1 MSIAEELK
9 ISKTHTESVI
19 TIGVFDGVHLGHQH
33 LINSLKDH
41 AKTLQCS
48 SGVITFKNHPA
59 SIINPN
65 FEPDFVTTLEHRI
78 SLLRNTKVDFVCP
91 ITFNNEVASLGAGD
105 FIKLL
110 QDHLG
115 MKMLV
120 VGPDFQMG
128 KGREANVNELYK
140 LGSQL
145 GFELEVVK
153 VEQRNGISVRS
164 TELRNQLSQ
173 GNVETVS
180 LMLGRPFS
188 ITGKVVEGFKRGR
201 EIGFPTANLESE
213 NGISVPKNG
222 IYSTIAT
229 VSGKKYMAASSIGTR
244 PTFDNGSR
252 TIEAFILDF
261 NELIYGEKIT
271 LQFMNRLRDEI
282 KYDSLEELIAQIND
296 DVSKTR
302 NSLEHLMSYD
312 SDI

>member
-1 MSIAEELK
+1 MTIAEELK
-9 ISKTHTESVI
+9 ISNTPTESVI

-33 LINSLKDH
+33 LINNLKDR
-41 AKTLQCS
+41 AKILQYS

-65 FEPDFVTTLEHRI
+65 LKPDFVTTLEHRI
-78 SLLRNTKVDFVCP
+78 SLLRSTEIDFVCP
-91 ITFNNEVASLGAGD
+91 ITFNDEVASLRAGD

-110 QDHLG
+110 QEHLG

-128 KGREANVNELYK
+128 KDREANVNELYN
-140 LGSQL
+140 LGSRL
-145 GFELEVVK
+145 GFELAVVE

-164 TELRNQLSQ
+164 TELRKLLSQ
-173 GNVETVS
+173 GNIETVS

-213 NGISVPKNG
+213 IGIAVPKNG

-229 VSGKKYMAASSIGTR
+229 VSGKSYMAASSIGTR

-261 NELIYGEKIT
+261 DEIIYGETVT
-271 LQFMNRLRDEI
+271 LKFINRLRDEI
-282 KYDSLEELIAQIND
+282 KYDSLEELITQIND

-312 SDI
+312 SGV

>member
-1 MSIAEELK
+1 MTIAEELK
-9 ISKTHTESVI
+9 ISNTPTESVI

-33 LINSLKDH
+33 LINNLKDH
-41 AKTLQCS
+41 AKILQYS

-65 FEPDFVTTLEHRI
+65 FKPDFVTTLEHRI
-78 SLLRNTKVDFVCP
+78 SLLRSTEIDFVCP
-91 ITFNNEVASLGAGD
+91 ITFNDEVASLRAGD

-110 QDHLG
+110 QEHLG

-128 KGREANVNELYK
+128 KDREANVNELYN
-140 LGSQL
+140 LGSRL
-145 GFELEVVK
+145 GFELEVVE

-164 TELRNQLSQ
+164 TELRKLLSQ
-173 GNVETVS
+173 GNIETVS

-213 NGISVPKNG
+213 IGIAVPKNG
-222 IYSTIAT
+222 IYSTIAI
-229 VSGKKYMAASSIGTR
+229 VSGKRNMAASSIGTR
-244 PTFDNGSR
+244 PTFDNGSS

-261 NELIYGEKIT
+261 DEIIYGETVT
-271 LQFMNRLRDEI
+271 LEFMNRLRDEI
-282 KYDSLEELIAQIND
+282 KYDSLEELITQIND

-312 SDI
+312 SGV

>member
-1 MSIAEELK
+1 MTIAEELK
-9 ISKTHTESVI
+9 ISNTPTESVI

-33 LINSLKDH
+33 LINNLKDR
-41 AKTLQCS
+41 AKILQYS

-65 FEPDFVTTLEHRI
+65 FKPDFVTTLEHRI
-78 SLLRNTKVDFVCP
+78 SLLRSTEIDFVCP
-91 ITFNNEVASLGAGD
+91 ITFNDEVASLRAGD

-110 QDHLG
+110 QEYLG

-128 KGREANVNELYK
+128 KDREANVNELYN
-140 LGSQL
+140 LGSRL
-145 GFELEVVK
+145 GFELEVVE

-164 TELRNQLSQ
+164 TELRKLLSQ
-173 GNVETVS
+173 GNIETVS

-213 NGISVPKNG
+213 IGIAVPKNG

-229 VSGKKYMAASSIGTR
+229 VSGKRYMAASSIGTR

-282 KYDSLEELIAQIND
+282 KYDSLDELIAQIND

>member
-19 TIGVFDGVHLGHQH
+19 TIGVFDGVHLGHRH

-128 KGREANVNELYK
+128 KGREADVNDLYN

-145 GFELEVVK
+145 GLSLIH
-153 VEQRNGISVRS
+153 IS
-164 TELRNQLSQ
+164 E
-173 GNVETVS
+173 
-180 LMLGRPFS
+180 
-188 ITGKVVEGFKRGR
+188 
-201 EIGFPTANLESE
+201 PT
-213 NGISVPKNG
+213 
-222 IYSTIAT
+222 
-229 VSGKKYMAASSIGTR
+229 R
-244 PTFDNGSR
+244 
-252 TIEAFILDF
+252 
-261 NELIYGEKIT
+261 
-271 LQFMNRLRDEI
+271 
-282 KYDSLEELIAQIND
+282 
-296 DVSKTR
+296 
-302 NSLEHLMSYD
+302 H
-312 SDI
+312 

>member
-1 MSIAEELK
+1 MTLAEELK
-9 ISKTHTESVI
+9 ISNTPTASVI

-33 LINSLKDH
+33 LINSLKDR
-41 AKTLQCS
+41 AKTLKYS

-65 FEPDFVTTLEHRI
+65 FKPDFVTTLDHRI

-91 ITFNNEVASLGAGD
+91 ITFNEEVASLRARD

-110 QDHLG
+110 KDNLE
-115 MKMLV
+115 MKVLV

-128 KGREANVNELYK
+128 KNREANVNELYI
-140 LGSQL
+140 LGSKL

-164 TELRNQLSQ
+164 TELRKLLSH
-173 GNVETVS
+173 GNVETAS
-180 LMLGRPFS
+180 FMLGRPFS
-188 ITGKVVEGFKRGR
+188 ITGRIVEGFKRGR
-201 EIGFPTANLESE
+201 EIGFPTANLESVD
-213 NGISVPKNG
+213 GIAIPKNG

-261 NELIYGEKIT
+261 DEIIYGKQVT
-271 LQFMNRLRDEI
+271 LEFMHRLRDEI

-296 DVSKTR
+296 DVSQTR
-302 NSLEHLMSYD
+302 NSLKHLMSYD
-312 SDI
+312 SGI

>member
-19 TIGVFDGVHLGHQH
+19 TIGVFDGVHLGHRH

-59 SIINPN
+59 SIINPH

-164 TELRNQLSQ
+164 TELRKQLSQ
-173 GNVETVS
+173 GKVETVS

-213 NGISVPKNG
+213 GGISVPKNG
-222 IYSTIAT
+222 IYSTVAT

-252 TIEAFILDF
+252 TI
-261 NELIYGEKIT
+261 
-271 LQFMNRLRDEI
+271 
-282 KYDSLEELIAQIND
+282 
-296 DVSKTR
+296 
-302 NSLEHLMSYD
+302 
-312 SDI
+312 

>member
-1 MSIAEELK
+1 MTIAEELK
-9 ISKTHTESVI
+9 ISNTPTESVI

-33 LINSLKDH
+33 LINNLKDR
-41 AKTLQCS
+41 AKILQYS

-65 FEPDFVTTLEHRI
+65 FKPDFVTTLEHRI
-78 SLLRNTKVDFVCP
+78 SLLRSTEIDFVCP
-91 ITFNNEVASLGAGD
+91 ITFNDEVASLRAGD

-110 QDHLG
+110 QEHLG

-128 KGREANVNELYK
+128 KDREANVNELYN
-140 LGSQL
+140 LGSRL
-145 GFELEVVK
+145 GFELEVVE

-164 TELRNQLSQ
+164 TELRKLLSQ
-173 GNVETVS
+173 GNIETVS

-213 NGISVPKNG
+213 IGIAVPKNG

-229 VSGKKYMAASSIGTR
+229 VSGKRYMAASSIGTR

-261 NELIYGEKIT
+261 DEIIYGETVT
-271 LQFMNRLRDEI
+271 LEFMNRLRDEI
-282 KYDSLEELIAQIND
+282 KYDSLEELITQIND

-312 SDI
+312 SGV

>member
-1 MSIAEELK
+1 MN
-9 ISKTHTESVI
+9 
-19 TIGVFDGVHLGHQH
+19 D
-33 LINSLKDH
+33 
-41 AKTLQCS
+41 
-48 SGVITFKNHPA
+48 
-59 SIINPN
+59 
-65 FEPDFVTTLEHRI
+65 
-78 SLLRNTKVDFVCP
+78 
-91 ITFNNEVASLGAGD
+91 
-105 FIKLL
+105 
-110 QDHLG
+110 
-115 MKMLV
+115 
-120 VGPDFQMG
+120 
-128 KGREANVNELYK
+128 LYN

-145 GFELEVVK
+145 GFDLEVVK

-164 TELRNQLSQ
+164 TELRKQLSQ

-282 KYDSLEELIAQIND
+282 KYDSLDELIAQIND

>member
-1 MSIAEELK
+1 M
-9 ISKTHTESVI
+9 
-19 TIGVFDGVHLGHQH
+19 
-33 LINSLKDH
+33 
-41 AKTLQCS
+41 
-48 SGVITFKNHPA
+48 
-59 SIINPN
+59 
-65 FEPDFVTTLEHRI
+65 
-78 SLLRNTKVDFVCP
+78 
-91 ITFNNEVASLGAGD
+91 ASLGAGD

-153 VEQRNGISVRS
+153 VEQRKGISVRS
-164 TELRNQLSQ
+164 TELRKQLSQ

-229 VSGKKYMAASSIGTR
+229 VSGKKYMSASSIGTR

-252 TIEAFILDF
+252 TIEAF
-261 NELIYGEKIT
+261 NEHIYGEKIT